1 RPAIFFSPVVALG
14 AAGLG
19 RFHRLAVDDAGAGGG
34 LPAGGGPDLGTQGG
48 VDALPDAAVA
58 PGVEVVGDG
67 LPGGEVVGE
76 HPPGASSPGQVEDG
90 IDDLPQ
96 GVGAG
101 PAGAAVAPG
110 EQVFDVVPLEVGQVT
125 RVSLPCCGIH
135 TREDNVDHIFARDY
149 FLDGL
154 LPFWIALLLWGQ
166 LWLQAAP
173 RQKSQQDPDQRQGNK
188 CGYTLERRDTALGQ
202 FYYRLPLSI
211 ILRSGIPHLHGPIL
225 TSRYQGLEISR

>member
-1 RPAIFFSPVVALG
+1 
-14 AAGLG
+14 
-19 RFHRLAVDDAGAGGG
+19 
-34 LPAGGGPDLGTQGG
+34 

-90 IDDLPQ
+90 IDDLAQ

-125 RVSLPCCGIH
+125 RVSLPCSGIH
-135 TREDNVDHIFARDY
+135 TCEDNVDYNFAKDY

-154 LPFWIALLLWGQ
+154 LEEALKDKSIIEWGPEAERDQ
-166 LWLQAAP
+166 DGDQVGWTFAV
-173 RQKSQQDPDQRQGNK
+173 RDPDGHYVIFFEPTYQKEKQ
-188 CGYTLERRDTALGQ
+188 AL
-202 FYYRLPLSI
+202 
-211 ILRSGIPHLHGPIL
+211 
-225 TSRYQGLEISR
+225 